1 MNRDEIDED
10 IETEITSGDQ
20 IQLESYKSIPEFSGL
35 RGTYRPWRNQVARRM
50 KIIDAFKTHPKYEA
64 ALAIIRAKITGDAS
78 NVLTNNK
85 TAYNIIAI
93 LTTLDSAYADQRPL
107 YAVEAE
113 MTSIKQWNKTLQTYH
128 DVINQAL
135 NLVITKVVMTYK
147 EEAEQRSLIAEAQQ
161 KAVRTFIVGL
171 NSQMTRHILYGRI
184 PKSLAEAYSI
194 AQTVYYDNQHLQLE
208 SNHEIRSQNNI
219 KKQQKP
225 MNTNYNKPQQQQNQP
240 NSQTSVIKGNGDS
253 NRQQFQQS
261 QRVQRINQ
269 LVDDEFEVNE
279 ESQPITED
287 VVSNSSLTSDNVMS
301 SAFLDE

>member
-10 IETEITSGDQ
+10 IETELITGDQ

-147 EEAEQRSLIAEAQQ
+147 EEAEQR
-161 KAVRTFIVGL
+161 
-171 NSQMTRHILYGRI
+171 
-184 PKSLAEAYSI
+184 
-194 AQTVYYDNQHLQLE
+194 
-208 SNHEIRSQNNI
+208 
-219 KKQQKP
+219 
-225 MNTNYNKPQQQQNQP
+225 
-240 NSQTSVIKGNGDS
+240 
-253 NRQQFQQS
+253 
-261 QRVQRINQ
+261 
-269 LVDDEFEVNE
+269 
-279 ESQPITED
+279 
-287 VVSNSSLTSDNVMS
+287 
-301 SAFLDE
+301 